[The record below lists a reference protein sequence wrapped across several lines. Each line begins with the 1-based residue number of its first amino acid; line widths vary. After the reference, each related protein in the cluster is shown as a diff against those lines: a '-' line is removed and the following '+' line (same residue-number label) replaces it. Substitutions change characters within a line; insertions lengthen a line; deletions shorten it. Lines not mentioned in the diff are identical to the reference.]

1 MLTLSVH
8 KVGDGDRV
16 VAGNL
21 SIRGLEHGLGMGLGS
36 ETSVLLS
43 EVLHLHI
50 DGNGLL
56 VAHSIINNCSTWP
69 SRDMD
74 EHLQAAPQVGPS

>member
-8 KVGDGDRV
+8 KVGDGNRM

-21 SIRGLEHGLGMGLGS
+21 SISGLEHSLAMGLGP

-43 EVLHLHI
+43 EVLHLHV
-50 DGNGLL
+50 DGNRLL
-56 VAHSIINNCSTWP
+56 ITNIIIINKCS
-69 SRDMD
+69 
-74 EHLQAAPQVGPS
+74 

>member
-1 MLTLSVH
+1 MSSNQSVMLTLSVH
-8 KVGDGDRV
+8 KIGDGNRV

-21 SIRGLEHGLGMGLGS
+21 SIRGLEHGLGMGLGP

-50 DGNGLL
+50 DGDGFL
-56 VAHSIINNCSTWP
+56 VTSIINMCS
-69 SRDMD
+69 
-74 EHLQAAPQVGPS
+74 